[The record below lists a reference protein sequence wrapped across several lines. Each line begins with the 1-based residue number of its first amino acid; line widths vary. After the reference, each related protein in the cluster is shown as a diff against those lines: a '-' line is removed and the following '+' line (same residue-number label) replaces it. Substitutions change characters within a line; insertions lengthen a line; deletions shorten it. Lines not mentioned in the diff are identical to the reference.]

1 MLSLPYEY
9 TWDKSDA
16 LELGFNIG
24 LAGNIL
30 FIRTNTEINA
40 GDFHNAL
47 AKLSSPNLAI
57 IQRHSQQSKIRCKS
71 ASHHLATYIGY
82 LIFDELLTERNFR
95 QFGLIFTTYAA
106 RLTITD
112 EWLKSSLSSIIC
124 TKRQ

>member
-40 GDFHNAL
+40 GDF
-47 AKLSSPNLAI
+47 S
-57 IQRHSQQSKIRCKS
+57 
-71 ASHHLATYIGY
+71 
-82 LIFDELLTERNFR
+82 
-95 QFGLIFTTYAA
+95 
-106 RLTITD
+106 
-112 EWLKSSLSSIIC
+112 
-124 TKRQ
+124 